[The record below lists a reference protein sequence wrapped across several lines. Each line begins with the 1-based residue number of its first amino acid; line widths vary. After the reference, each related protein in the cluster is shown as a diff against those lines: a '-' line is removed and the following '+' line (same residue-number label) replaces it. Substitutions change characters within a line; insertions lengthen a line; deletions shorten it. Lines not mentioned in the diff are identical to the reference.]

1 MQFSESEK
9 LAMLKIKGVGSTI
22 ISRLEQIGL
31 HSLVQLSNQDAAI
44 ITKQISEMMGST
56 CWHNS
61 PQARSSIQAVIDL
74 ANSKTSHDSTLR
86 YSSRKHK
93 ASMGPN

>member
-61 PQARSSIQAVIDL
+61 PQARSGHL
-74 ANSKTSHDSTLR
+74 EK
-86 YSSRKHK
+86 
-93 ASMGPN
+93 